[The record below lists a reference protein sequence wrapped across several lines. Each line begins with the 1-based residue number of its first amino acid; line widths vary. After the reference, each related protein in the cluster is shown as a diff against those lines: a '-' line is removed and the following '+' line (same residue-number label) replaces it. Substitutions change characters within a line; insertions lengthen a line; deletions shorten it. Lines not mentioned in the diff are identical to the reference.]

1 MRRQN
6 LRAASAMIELIFA
19 LVVMGIVMMSAP
31 QLISTALQS
40 TSVGLQ
46 QESINEAASR
56 LNMILTYPWDQNDTN
71 DSCIPPVLYVSNGD
85 TELNEVGTTARRIG
99 VDRNSSSHTFICNG
113 KEFNAS
119 VIKVDGS
126 NDIDDF
132 IGTTTTGLTTNASG
146 SGGTD
151 YIEKDTVQMTTT
163 VTYIN
168 DDANYTPTSSTRTF
182 NYVPTAGVPTTNIKE
197 ITVTLTSTST
207 TSELNKT
214 IVLKAFS
221 CNIGGFEYES
231 RILP

>member
-71 DSCIPPVLYVSNGD
+71 DSCIPPVLHVSNGD
-85 TELNEVGTTARRIG
+85 SELNEVGTTARRIG
-99 VDRNSSSHTFICNG
+99 VDRNSSSHTFICG
-113 KEFNAS
+113 DQEFSAS
-119 VIKVDGS
+119 ALQVDGS
-126 NDIDDF
+126 DDLDDF
-132 IGTTTTGLTTNASG
+132 IGTIGLTTDASG

-151 YIEKDTVQMTTT
+151 YIEKDTVLMTTT

-168 DDANYTPTSSTRTF
+168 DDANYTPTSSNRTF

-231 RILP
+231 RIIP

>member
-71 DSCIPPVLYVSNGD
+71 DSCIPPVLHVSNGD
-85 TELNEVGTTARRIG
+85 SELNEVATTARRIG
-99 VDRNSSSHTFICNG
+99 VDRNSSSHTFICG
-113 KEFNAS
+113 DQEFSAS
-119 VIKVDGS
+119 ALQVDGS
-126 NDIDDF
+126 DDLDDF
-132 IGTTTTGLTTNASG
+132 IGTIGLTTDASG

-151 YIEKDTVQMTTT
+151 YIEKDTVLMTTT

-168 DDANYTPTSSTRTF
+168 DDANYTPTSSNRTF

-231 RILP
+231 RIIP